1 MAHNILE
8 RDAQFGIIMGW
19 HKLTKV
25 RGVLNREECFPDFR
39 KVQLT
44 YAGPDGNPIEL
55 PGWSAVVADDDGLS
69 TAPVP
74 TDSYRLFTPREAW
87 DKLGEILSGS
97 RYTVA
102 SAGTIRNRSQW
113 FLSVELDELKEASAG
128 MPDAHSFSLN
138 FFGGLDR
145 SLSPICNLSATRIVC
160 NNTLTMNRMDKASHL
175 FTARLSSGSFDAKL
189 QSATEEIEKA
199 VGMAAVFRRTMERLA
214 NTKATVDDARNAYA
228 GFLVGQGGT
237 LATSKGRGGSER
249 SSKTAN
255 TVDEMVSLFQRGQGN
270 KGETR
275 ADVLN
280 GFTEFYTHGP
290 ADSQKDKWSQFEASE
305 FGRYADFKSEFSE
318 VCANN
323 LTFANLTRKG
333 QAAFAELTSA

>member
-1 MAHNILE
+1 MAHKLME
-8 RDAQFGIIMGW
+8 RDSQFGIVMGW

-25 RGVLNREECFPDFR
+25 REILKRDECFPDFR

-44 YAGPDGNPIEL
+44 YAGPDGSLVEL

-87 DKLGEILSGS
+87 DKLGEILAGS

-102 SAGTIRNRSQW
+102 SAGTVKNRSQW
-113 FLSVELDELKEASAG
+113 FISVELDELKEASAG
-128 MPDAHSFSLN
+128 MSDPHAFSLN

-145 SLSPICNLSATRIVC
+145 SLSPICNLSGTRIVC
-160 NNTLTMNRMDKASHL
+160 DNTLTINRFDKESHL
-175 FTARLSSGSFDAKL
+175 FTARLSAGSFDAKL
-189 QSATEEIEKA
+189 QSASEEIEKA
-199 VGMAAVFRRTMERLA
+199 VGMVAVFRKTLERLG

-228 GFLVGQGGT
+228 GFLVGAGGT
-237 LATSKGRGGSER
+237 LAKSKGRGGAER

-255 TVDEMVSLFQRGQGN
+255 AVEEMVSLFQRGKGN
-270 KGETR
+270 RGETR
-275 ADVLN
+275 ADIVN

-290 ADSQKDKWSQFEASE
+290 ADSDKDKWSLFEASE
-305 FGRYADFKSEFSE
+305 FGRYADFKAEFSDA
-318 VCANN
+318 CANN
-323 LTFANLTRKG
+323 LQFANLTRKG
-333 QAAFAELTSA
+333 KEAFAELATA